1 MPDFEIRVELPD
13 KNHYPSFGR
22 KRGSVFYAVD
32 SSGEEKI
39 LVPVAVAR
47 SLKKSLDHDEIYPT
61 SRAEL
66 FYYIGEIAQRC
77 ATQRLANLLNRRD
90 YACLEVSR
98 KLQEDGYTQQTI
110 EELIEHAKRGRA
122 LDDQRYAA
130 IYIRSKINVG
140 WGPKRI
146 EKELALKGID
156 LNEIEGW
163 PEEFIDLENQT
174 ERAYE
179 LASKRSLSG
188 KNDFQKLMRF
198 LMSRGFAM
206 SDAIPAVKRVLKE
219 ATETDK

>member
-1 MPDFEIRVELPD
+1 MSGFEIRVELPD

-22 KRGSVFYAVD
+22 KRGSVFYVEN
-32 SSGEEKI
+32 SSDEEKI

-66 FYYIGEIAQRC
+66 FYYLGEIAQRC

-98 KLQEDGYTQQTI
+98 KLQEDGYTRQTI
-110 EELIEHAKRGRA
+110 EELIGHAKKGRA

-188 KNDFQKLMRF
+188 KNDFQKLVRF

-206 SDAIPAVKRVLKE
+206 SDAIPAVKRVIKE
-219 ATETDK
+219 ATEKDK

>member
-66 FYYIGEIAQRC
+66 FYYLGEIAQRC

>member
-1 MPDFEIRVELPD
+1 MSGFEIRVELPD

-22 KRGSVFYAVD
+22 KRGSVFYVEN
-32 SSGEEKI
+32 SSDEEKI